1 MFRYF
6 SLIEQV
12 FFNNLSFKHPK
23 AYLRTISMENT
34 ITHTQYAT
42 HSIIQFT
49 VSKEYL
55 LPPVLLTLASSD
67 IEYGFTLLG
76 RFFTEQ
82 KDIQQSGMRES
93 FLSDSLTSVT
103 QAIEK
108 KNSDALTE
116 VKRGYEKE
124 LSTLKRQLA
133 ELQADLTQASKSESL
148 IRDQERAASDRIIAM
163 MEKKNKELLEAKEAT
178 LAQRELTLQQKES
191 ELHTK
196 ILRQSSS
203 SLRGQDGESY
213 FENIAKEKM
222 NWNLQDTSKLPHA
235 CDYQATI
242 HNVKSMFEVKHY
254 THPVPQKEVTKFLRD
269 MKENPGAH
277 FGAFL
282 SLNTHIQGH
291 NPNQSISIDWVNTNQ
306 CVVYIQK
313 CAELDIDTV
322 FWTLDEIIKITSV
335 VTRLIN
341 DSQSS
346 QEPVYQSRI
355 EKAKAGLEQ
364 SMLKVNDCIRKLKAD
379 RQQYLTIIESN
390 MEARVSD
397 LRVIASSLS
406 RSLEILLGE
415 SVECEEIEE
424 TVPAKSKKRT
434 PTKKK
439 GSAPVIDLSASP
451 SLSHDA

>member
-1 MFRYF
+1 MTACILTPNHLEITF
-6 SLIEQV
+6 SLSKDFQ
-12 FFNNLSFKHPK
+12 LP
-23 AYLRTISMENT
+23 
-34 ITHTQYAT
+34 
-42 HSIIQFT
+42 SI
-49 VSKEYL
+49 
-55 LPPVLLTLASSD
+55 LLTLASSD
-67 IEYGFTLLG
+67 IEYGLKLMG
-76 RFFTEQ
+76 QFFIEQ
-82 KDIQQSGMRES
+82 KKIQDSGLRES
-93 FLSDSLTSVT
+93 FLTDSLSSITE
-103 QAIEK
+103 AIEK
-108 KNSDALTE
+108 KNAGELTDI
-116 VKRGYEKE
+116 KRGYEKE
-124 LSTLKRQLA
+124 LSNLKRQLA
-133 ELQADLTQASKSESL
+133 ELQADLAQASKSESL
-148 IRDQERAASDRIIAM
+148 IRDQERAASDRLITM

-178 LAQRELTLQQKES
+178 LTQRELTLQQKEA

-397 LRVIASSLS
+397 LRIIASSLS

-415 SVECEEIEE
+415 SVECEEIED
-424 TVPAKSKKRT
+424 TAPTKAKKRAPAKKK
-434 PTKKK
+434 
-439 GSAPVIDLSASP
+439 SSVPVIDLSASP